1 MTKAGVLSVSPSQLA
16 LLDAWLSNIRYNV
29 CENLFVVLIWL
40 QTFLFHSSHS
50 HNTTASLETKCFVV
64 VETLGSNII
73 VYVIL

>member
-29 CENLFVVLIWL
+29 CVNLFVVLIWL
-40 QTFLFHSSHS
+40 QIFLFHSSHS
-50 HNTTASLETKCFVV
+50 HNTTASLETKYFVV

-73 VYVIL
+73 VCLVF